1 MGIPLLDHIFNVAI
15 FDLFWSW
22 HENTQMMPITF
33 HCLLSDLVSFCSI
46 LTIVDEFMKYQSHF
60 LHSSLREAEGMCQ
73 HAATKVQV
81 LLRWMGCLMDQSE
94 QSR

>member
-1 MGIPLLDHIFNVAI
+1 MSYVFRTTKQTKAAQVPIVAM

-22 HENTQMMPITF
+22 HENTQIMPITF

-60 LHSSLREAEGMCQ
+60 LRSSLREAEGMCQ
-73 HAATKVQV
+73 HAAIKV
-81 LLRWMGCLMDQSE
+81 
-94 QSR
+94 